1 MAILS
6 DVTETGRRAE
16 PDRKCWVNSFITI
29 VWDVA
34 RLLKSAGSPVVS
46 YVV

>member
-6 DVTETGRRAE
+6 DMTETGRRAE
-16 PDRKCWVNSFITI
+16 PNRKYWINSFITI

-34 RLLKSAGSPVVS
+34 RLLKSMGSPVVS